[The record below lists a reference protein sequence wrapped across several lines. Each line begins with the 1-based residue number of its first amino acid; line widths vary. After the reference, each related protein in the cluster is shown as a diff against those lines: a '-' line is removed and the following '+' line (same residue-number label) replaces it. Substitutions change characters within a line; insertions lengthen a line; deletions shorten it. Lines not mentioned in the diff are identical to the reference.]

1 MAPVGDRVCPA
12 AGFVG
17 LRAYTFRVSF
27 LAHVVEVLLVV
38 AVLFLLGALA
48 TFVLLRRRA
57 RRRWNR
63 WQAHPATRSVLAA
76 TALVA
81 SWRERRTGDR
91 DAPAAFGRGTAARA
105 RRRLSVALRDA
116 EEAVGYASSRQAP
129 VGELPAVCRT
139 LRRVGDELD
148 GLLRLQGRLP
158 LRRQR
163 IDAIGAQVRE
173 VVDAA
178 HDIQAAALRAC
189 SDANEPRLRALVRDV
204 RDEVDIVAAGLARLR
219 SVTPR

>member
-1 MAPVGDRVCPA
+1 VPA
-12 AGFVG
+12 AGFG

-63 WQAHPATRSVLAA
+63 WQVHPATRSVLAA
-76 TALVA
+76 AALLTG
-81 SWRERRTGDR
+81 WRERRTGDR
-91 DAPAAFGRGTAARA
+91 DAPAFGRGTAARA

-139 LRRVGDELD
+139 LRSVGDELD

-158 LRRQR
+158 VRRQR
-163 IDAIGAQVRE
+163 VDAIGAQVRE